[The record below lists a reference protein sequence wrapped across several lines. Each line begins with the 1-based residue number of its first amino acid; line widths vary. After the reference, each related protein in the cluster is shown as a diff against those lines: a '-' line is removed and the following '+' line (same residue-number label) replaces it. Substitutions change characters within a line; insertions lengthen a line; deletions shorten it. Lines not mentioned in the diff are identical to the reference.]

1 MSYCK
6 YLKQKLNKKIYCNKL
21 KKEIKILECT
31 NCKFKEYLIKSNL
44 TKLKNKTSE
53 LAELERNRYSL
64 FSSEKTK
71 CYFCGST
78 YKLTWHEIFFGR
90 NRRNSMKYGLCLRM
104 CLKCHR
110 KYQEDKNFNEVWHVR
125 AQKKFNEVY
134 PDLDFVEI
142 FGKNYLD

>member
-31 NCKFKEYLIKSNL
+31 NCKYKEYLIKSNL

-53 LAELERNRYSL
+53 LTKLERNRFSL
-64 FSSEKTK
+64 FSNEKTK

-78 YKLTWHEIFFGR
+78 YKLTWHEIFSGR

-125 AQKKFNEVY
+125 GQKKFNDVY

-142 FGKNYLD
+142 FGKNYLK

>member
-31 NCKFKEYLIKSNL
+31 NCKYEEDLIKSNL
-44 TKLKNKTSE
+44 TKLKKKRSK
-53 LAELERNRYSL
+53 LAKLERNRYSIL
-64 FSSEKTK
+64 TNDLEHCFI
-71 CYFCGST
+71 CG
-78 YKLTWHEIFFGR
+78 KPKNDLHEIFFGR
-90 NRRNSMKYGLCLRM
+90 NRLNSIKYGLILPLCRLDHEIM
-104 CLKCHR
+104 HNDLKVR
-110 KYQEDKNFNEVWHVR
+110 EKYFIL

-142 FGKNYLD
+142 FGRNYLDF